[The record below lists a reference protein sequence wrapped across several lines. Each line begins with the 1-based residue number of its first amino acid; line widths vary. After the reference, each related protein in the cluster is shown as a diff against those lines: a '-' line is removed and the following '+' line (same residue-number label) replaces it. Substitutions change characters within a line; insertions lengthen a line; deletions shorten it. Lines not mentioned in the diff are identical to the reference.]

1 MRIACA
7 AVVVCGLAAL
17 TAAGRA
23 TAAESWDEAGR
34 RPYVS
39 GIVGGSFASL
49 ASGGVNTGGGIPT
62 PNTGVA
68 FDDLFTAGGALGVA
82 LDRENGL
89 LRLEVEGRGRDAF
102 LGQTGSV
109 FSPFQYDVEAKD
121 GWSVTANA
129 WRDFFLGDRWGGY
142 VGGGIGGG
150 GYRLF
155 VADNVATG
163 YGSAGGFAWQAGGG
177 LIWEVTDRMTLD
189 LGYRWFAIDT
199 LSTPLALTD
208 GTPTGNYTSAFGA
221 SELLLTVRVYEPFRR
236 WLR

>member
-1 MRIACA
+1 MRSVCA
-7 AVVVCGLAAL
+7 ALVVWGL
-17 TAAGRA
+17 TALAPAGRLS
-23 TAAESWDEAGR
+23 AAELTADDVW

-49 ASGGVNTGGGIPT
+49 ASGGINTGGGIPT

-68 FDDLFTAGGALGVA
+68 TDNLFTAGGALGAAVE
-82 LDRENGL
+82 RERGF
-89 LRLEVEGRGRDAF
+89 LRLEVEARGRDAF
-102 LGQTGSV
+102 VGQTGSV
-109 FSPFQYDVEAKD
+109 FDPFAYDVAALD

-129 WRDFFLGDRWGGY
+129 WRDVMLWERFGLY
-142 VGGGIGGG
+142 AGGGVGGG

-163 YGSAGGFAWQAGGG
+163 SGPVGGFAWQAGGG
-177 LIWEVTDRMTLD
+177 LIWQVTDRMTLD

-208 GTPTGNYTSAFGA
+208 GTPTGNYSSSFGA
-221 SELLLTVRVYEPFRR
+221 SELLFSVRVYEPFRR
-236 WLR
+236 WMR

>member
-1 MRIACA
+1 MRIVCA
-7 AVVVCGLAAL
+7 AAFLCGLIAV
-17 TAAGRA
+17 AAGRPA
-23 TAAESWDEAGR
+23 AAEPWGVEGW
-34 RPYVS
+34 RPYAS

-49 ASGGVNTGGGIPT
+49 ASGGINTGGGIPT

-68 FDDLFTAGGALGVA
+68 TDNLFTAGGALGAAV
-82 LDRENGL
+82 DRENGL

-109 FSPFQYDVEAKD
+109 FDPFQYDVAAKD

-129 WRDFFLGDRWGGY
+129 WRDIMLRERFGLY
-142 VGGGIGGG
+142 AGGGIGGG
-150 GYRLF
+150 GYRLLA
-155 VADNVATG
+155 ADNVATASG
-163 YGSAGGFAWQAGGG
+163 PVGGFAWQAGGG

-199 LSTPLALTD
+199 LSAPLALTD
-208 GTPTGNYTSAFGA
+208 GTPTGNYTSSFGA

>member
-1 MRIACA
+1 MRIVCA
-7 AVVVCGLAAL
+7 AAFLGGLIAV
-17 TAAGRA
+17 AAGRPA
-23 TAAESWDEAGR
+23 AAESWGVEGW
-34 RPYVS
+34 RPYAS

-49 ASGGVNTGGGIPT
+49 ASGGINTGGGIPT

-68 FDDLFTAGGALGVA
+68 TDNLFTAGGALGAAV
-82 LDRENGL
+82 DRENGL

-109 FSPFQYDVEAKD
+109 FDPFQYDVAAKD

-129 WRDFFLGDRWGGY
+129 WRDVMLRERFGLY
-142 VGGGIGGG
+142 AGGGIGGG
-150 GYRLF
+150 GYRLLA
-155 VADNVATG
+155 ADNVATASG
-163 YGSAGGFAWQAGGG
+163 PVGGFAWQAGGG

-199 LSTPLALTD
+199 LSAPLALTD
-208 GTPTGNYTSAFGA
+208 GTPTGNFTSSFGA